1 MKHETIFIGYPFL
14 FEKSCVKPV
23 RLSSIATP
31 ALYALLAV
39 ELRPLLREIG
49 FVSRWRIAIFAVAF
63 GFGFC
68 FLPSYVLAHILWL
81 GDDVGR
87 WG

>member
-63 GFGFC
+63 GFGFAFC
-68 FLPSYVLAHILWL
+68 RPTF
-81 GDDVGR
+81 
-87 WG
+87 